1 MKRTSGYV
9 WGRNKSISPQG
20 EDQASSAAVVEN
32 TGNQRKIRDFF
43 AFDLV
48 IGKNASP
55 DSFEILNT
63 WTCSLADVP
72 SDLKFSLET
81 TERDVL
87 RVTYTEGAE
96 NRKRSRV
103 EREILTDKLKE
114 IGTLKLSPEAMAILK
129 LLKSDESSVLQ
140 AVKIFTESSFEVLYR
155 QVQLDKVKGL
165 LSGCKKIQGKVE
177 YDSALKLIGVRIS

>member
-1 MKRTSGYV
+1 M
-9 WGRNKSISPQG
+9 
-20 EDQASSAAVVEN
+20 
-32 TGNQRKIRDFF
+32 
-43 AFDLV
+43 
-48 IGKNASP
+48 
-55 DSFEILNT
+55 
-63 WTCSLADVP
+63 
-72 SDLKFSLET
+72 
-81 TERDVL
+81 L